1 VIGQYFNFLSLS
13 VAMIYFS
20 LFLFYHFLGTFRSSF
35 LIMQA
40 VSTPAIPAIAPG
52 SLEEYEIPD
61 CDDSYIHS
69 RCVNTSPKE
78 KHATNYGYHCS
89 AIPVME
95 EGVELN

>member
-1 VIGQYFNFLSLS
+1 MIGQYFNFLSLS
-13 VAMIYFS
+13 IAI
-20 LFLFYHFLGTFRSSF
+20 FLDDR
-35 LIMQA
+35 I
-40 VSTPAIPAIAPG
+40 
-52 SLEEYEIPD
+52 D

-89 AIPVME
+89 GIPVME